1 MNDFNFNYT
10 IINPLTDETKDGS
23 IITSGINEA
32 IQLINSLCPKG
43 WTHLQIIKEAI

>member
-1 MNDFNFNYT
+1 MNTYQFT

-32 IQLINSLCPKG
+32 IELIKTLCPQGWTQLQLI
-43 WTHLQIIKEAI
+43 KETN